1 MEKERIQELELIV
14 QSQSESI
21 LSKDKKIKE
30 LEESNR
36 RLEKHLKSTL
46 TDLFSR
52 KTISVNYY

>member
-36 RLEKHLKSTL
+36 RLTKHLKSTL
-46 TDLFSR
+46 TDLLSR